1 MVTGIEQHFVQILK
15 NCLFQPLLHFHV
27 MQCYSLAVVA
37 LQNTHFVIISDDQHH
52 SSVEPADSYDEPLLS
67 AYICQLG
74 KATMLTILEMMM
86 IKTFVRVL
94 RLMTITFQ
102 IRGQQPTKGAVKEV
116 LI

>member
-1 MVTGIEQHFVQILK
+1 M
-15 NCLFQPLLHFHV
+15 PLLFLV
-27 MQCYSLAVVA
+27 L
-37 LQNTHFVIISDDQHH
+37 IGDQHH

-74 KATMLTILEMMM
+74 KVTMLTILEMMM
-86 IKTFVRVL
+86 IKTFIKVL